1 MCRMLQTI
9 NSRHLDVLSIHCK
22 YVDNLSNLQ
31 VHIQE
36 LLSLKFVA
44 MRAMVKVNFADAM
57 APIELC
63 RKSALRLTR
72 ELSEHFRAAES
83 LADDDVDQF
92 RETDEALASTLQR
105 FLDSSDKDTCDAVK
119 TFKAHLYKTVIDMET
134 VKNALSNWVIRGAGT
149 DEESDEL
156 CDGETP
162 DCELGDVIAD
172 DDGDCQEEVSE
183 TMCQQHAT
191 VCSALPKD
199 TPTNMSVSSKETSPC
214 GSETGSSKDNIR
226 PGFLHPIARFI
237 EAQPLDPPA
246 PTPQGTNVAQTMA
259 EPIKSPEPSDG
270 KSSLDWEAPGWV
282 TIKPL
287 TVFPSER
294 SADGE
299 REDDPAQKISP
310 GGRYF
315 CPIVV
320 TDLGAEAQQSSN
332 ASDLEGTA
340 KQENPR
346 AVASTSIDSLLTGE
360 LRFSGMTLRTS
371 ADQDSCC
378 ESRAT
383 RSEGPFD
390 LIDTD
395 TLATMLAESGD
406 ALCNDSD
413 GNFSSAF
420 GATVIVCLTF
430 AGLYFYIDK
439 VYYMFYGVIIV
450 VIIK

>member
-1 MCRMLQTI
+1 MLQTI
-9 NSRHLDVLSIHCK
+9 NSRHLDVLGIHCK

-72 ELSEHFRAAES
+72 ELGEHFKAAEC
-83 LADDDVDQF
+83 LADDDVEQF
-92 RETDEALASTLQR
+92 RQTDDALASTLQR
-105 FLDSSDKDTCDAVK
+105 FLDSSDKETCEAVE

-134 VKNALSNWVIRGAGT
+134 VKNALSNWVIRGAVT
-149 DEESDEL
+149 DEESYEL
-156 CDGETP
+156 RDGETS
-162 DCELGDVIAD
+162 DHELGDVNAD
-172 DDGDCQEEVSE
+172 DDDDCHEEVSE
-183 TMCQQHAT
+183 TMCQQRAT

-199 TPTNMSVSSKETSPC
+199 TSTNMSVSSKEASPC
-214 GSETGSSKDNIR
+214 GSETGSTKDNIR

-237 EAQPLDPPA
+237 EAQPLDPPV
-246 PTPQGTNVAQTMA
+246 PTPQGTNVTQTMA
-259 EPIKSPEPSDG
+259 EQIKSPEPSDG
-270 KSSLDWEAPGWV
+270 KSPLDWEAPGWV

-287 TVFPSER
+287 TVFPAER

-299 REDDPAQKISP
+299 RETDPAQKISP

-315 CPIVV
+315 CPIVIP
-320 TDLGAEAQQSSN
+320 DRGLGPEAQQSSN

-340 KQENPR
+340 KRENPR
-346 AVASTSIDSLLTGE
+346 AVASTSSDMLLTEE
-360 LRFSGMTLRTS
+360 LRFGGMTLRTS

-378 ESRAT
+378 DSRAT

-395 TLATMLAESGD
+395 TLSTMLAESGD
-406 ALCNDSD
+406 ALCIDSD
-413 GNFSSAF
+413 GNFSLGF
-420 GATVIVCLTF
+420 GATVIVLFYYCISLF
-430 AGLYFYIDK
+430 LYL
-439 VYYMFYGVIIV
+439 
-450 VIIK
+450 